1 MMATVE
7 KNSLSEFS
15 SLLSNALTSL
25 GHERLFNIAFVFTV
39 ETGFIPTSL
48 AEKFNSTN
56 SNIKLA
62 RMIKSQPLNSFWYK
76 NNDNFYAELKMSNQ
90 LCFLIGVSIG
100 DSLIITLSHSNL
112 SKCINFE
119 TDKIIPSEN
128 MENLFDLSIKYK
140 NLVSVP
146 IKCAV
151 LEITVGQYP
160 SLCGLPEE
168 LVTYILKTGLKPIEF
183 YSLMRSCKKM
193 YHLVTNNRLLWKKFA
208 IQELSV
214 IPVPLGLRDTISIS
228 DYRLMYYDI
237 LRKRAIRN
245 KEMEEASKN
254 DWLL

>member
-62 RMIKSQPLNSFWYK
+62 RMIKSQPLNSF
-76 NNDNFYAELKMSNQ
+76 
-90 LCFLIGVSIG
+90 C
-100 DSLIITLSHSNL
+100 
-112 SKCINFE
+112 
-119 TDKIIPSEN
+119 
-128 MENLFDLSIKYK
+128 
-140 NLVSVP
+140 VP

-151 LEITVGQYP
+151 LETTGNYYP

-168 LVTYILKTGLKPIEF
+168 LITYILKTGLKPIEF
-183 YSLMRSCKKM
+183 YSLMRCCKKM
-193 YHLVTNNRLLWKKFA
+193 HHLVTDNRLLWKKFA
-208 IQELSV
+208 IKELLI
-214 IPVPLGLRDTISIS
+214 IPVPTGLKDTLSIS
-228 DYRLMYYDI
+228 DFRLMYYDI
-237 LRKRAIRN
+237 LRKRDIRN
-245 KEMEEASKN
+245 KEMEEARKN
-254 DWLL
+254 NWLD

>member
-48 AEKFNSTN
+48 AEKFNTTN

-76 NNDNFYAELKMSNQ
+76 NNDNFYAELEMSNK
-90 LCFLIGVSIG
+90 LCYLIGVSIG
-100 DSLIITLSHSNL
+100 DSLIITLSHSNF

-119 TDKIIPSEN
+119 ADKIISSEN
-128 MENLFDLSIKYK
+128 MENLSDLSIKYK

-146 IKCAV
+146 IKCAI

-168 LVTYILKTGLKPIEF
+168 LISYILKTGLRPIEF

-193 YHLVTNNRLLWKKFA
+193 YQAVTNNRLLWKKFA
-208 IQELSV
+208 LKELFV
-214 IPVPLGLRDTISIS
+214 IPVPTGLADTMKIS
-228 DYRLMYYDI
+228 DFRLMYYDI
-237 LRKRAIRN
+237 LRKRDIRD
-245 KEMEEASKN
+245 KEMEEARKN
-254 DWLL
+254 RWR